1 MKTNAKRAMAAA
13 MALTCASLL
22 PGSGAF
28 AAGETTALP
37 LGTYEAEELDV
48 TESIKVW
55 QTVYETEIKGD
66 YSGEGFVYQQNG
78 TITANIRV
86 EEEGMYSISAR
97 CAQILSQEGR
107 TGTLSVNG
115 EKYTYILPYMD
126 AWTDVD
132 LGVFRFK
139 EGVNTIVFEPQYGY
153 AEYDTIT
160 FKEASLPKLDG
171 SAVPCDPKATP
182 ETKSLMAYLHSVYG
196 KHVLSGQQEIYGGGH
211 TVQTNIRYD
220 ADTDTCSDGSKTYTI
235 DKESYDV
242 AEDGSRFP
250 WHCTDETGRVY
261 DYSTQN
267 RCYTYVNYEQEIEYI
282 QELTGQ
288 TPAVRGFDFMNY
300 NPLYGWNDGSTDRA
314 IKWAKEQNGIVTV
327 CWHIN
332 LPKDFTAYEVGEPV
346 DWNLCSYK
354 NNDSF
359 SVKNAVIEGTKEN
372 EYLNLAIKDLAEQFQ
387 KLQDA
392 GVPAIFRPF
401 HEAEGNGGVN
411 GEGAWFWW
419 AQEGAE
425 AYNNLWKYLY
435 NALTEDYG
443 LHNLIW
449 EQNLYAWSPDSAKW
463 YTGDDY
469 VDIVGF
475 DKYNTVYNRHD
486 GKTSGPNE
494 DAESKIFYSL
504 VDYVD
509 NKKMVSMPE
518 NSTVPSVENMTIEQA
533 YWLYFCIWY
542 DNGQENFVSG
552 DDFQD
557 AETLKKVYQSD
568 LCTTLEE
575 LPADLYTGF
584 SGENPTEGDDPTDVP
599 TENPDA
605 VVYGDVDDNG
615 EVEIGDVISLCKA
628 SMGTYTLTDKG
639 IRNADVNLDGTA
651 DTTDAAFILQSLIG
665 LINLPVDPLEP
676 PAASGR

>member
-1 MKTNAKRAMAAA
+1 MKTSAKRAMAAA

-28 AAGETTALP
+28 AADETALP
-37 LGTYEAEELDV
+37 LGTYEAEELEV
-48 TESIKVW
+48 TEAVKVW
-55 QTVYETEIKGD
+55 QTVYEKEIKGD
-66 YSGEGFVYQQNG
+66 YSGEGFVYQTNG
-78 TITANIRV
+78 TITANIEV
-86 EEEGMYSISAR
+86 DKDGMYAISAK
-97 CAQILSQEGR
+97 CAQLESKDGR
-107 TGTLSVNG
+107 MGTLSVNG
-115 EKYTYILPYMD
+115 IKYTYILPYMD
-126 AWTDVD
+126 TWTNVD

-160 FKEASLPKLDG
+160 FQKAVLPDL
-171 SAVPCDPKATP
+171 SNATAIPCDPEATP
-182 ETKSLMAYLHSVYG
+182 ETRSLMAYLQSVYG
-196 KHVLSGQQEIYGGGH
+196 KRVLSGQQEIYGGGH
-211 TVQTNIRYD
+211 TIQTNIRYD
-220 ADTDTCSDGSKTYTI
+220 AATDTCTDGSKTYAIVEGDYGTA
-235 DKESYDV
+235 D
-242 AEDGSRFP
+242 DGSKFP
-250 WHCTDETGRVY
+250 WHCVDENGRVY
-261 DYSTQN
+261 DYSEQN
-267 RCYTYVNYEQEIEYI
+267 RIYTYVNYEQEIEYI

-300 NPLYGWNDGSTDRA
+300 NPLYGWDDGSAERA
-314 IKWAKEQNGIVTV
+314 IKWAKEKNGIVTV

-332 LPKDFTAYEVGEPV
+332 LPNDFTSYEPGELV
-346 DWNLCSYK
+346 SWEQCSYK
-354 NNDSF
+354 NNSSF
-359 SVKNAVIEGTKEN
+359 SVKDAVVEGTKEN
-372 EYLNLAIKDLAEQFQ
+372 AYLDLAIADLAEQFQ

-401 HEAEGNGGVN
+401 HEAEGNGGLN

-419 AQEGAE
+419 SQEGAE

-435 NALTEDYG
+435 HALTEEYG

-449 EQNLYAWSPDSAKW
+449 EQNLYAWSADSAAW

-486 GKTSGPNE
+486 GKDSGPNE

-504 VDYVD
+504 VDYVN

-518 NSTVPSVENMTIEQA
+518 NSTVPSVENMTVEQA

-542 DNGQENFVSG
+542 DNGQDNFVSG
-552 DDFQD
+552 ADYQNAD
-557 AETLKKVYQSD
+557 TLKAVYQSD

-584 SGENPTEGDDPTDVP
+584 SSEIPTDP
-599 TENPDA
+599 STEDPDQT
-605 VVYGDVDDNG
+605 VIYGDVDDNG
-615 EVEIGDVISLCKA
+615 ETDIGDVIYLCKA
-628 SMGTYTLTDKG
+628 TMGAYTMSEKG
-639 IRNADVNLDGTA
+639 KENADVDLNGKA
-651 DTTDAAFILQSLIG
+651 DTTDASYILQSLIG
-665 LINLPVDPLEP
+665 LVTLPVK
-676 PAASGR
+676 SSK